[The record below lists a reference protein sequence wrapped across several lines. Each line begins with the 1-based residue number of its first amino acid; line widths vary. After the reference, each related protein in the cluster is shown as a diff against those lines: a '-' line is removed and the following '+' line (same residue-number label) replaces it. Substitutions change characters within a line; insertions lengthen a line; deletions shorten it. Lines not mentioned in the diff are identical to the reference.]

1 MHLGPEWSAMFI
13 KCDLNNPDQRI
24 PSSNPSTDDSN
35 FASSLRKELVV
46 FLAECTLDIIADVA
60 IPQ

>member
-1 MHLGPEWSAMFI
+1 MFI

-24 PSSNPSTDDSN
+24 PSSNPSTDGSN
-35 FASSLRKELVV
+35 FASSLRKELV
-46 FLAECTLDIIADVA
+46 FLLAECTLDIIADVV